1 MLDGCEFSW
10 AQVGIILKAAV
21 AMANGFIGRDL
32 FPESESFLLSALST
46 CKGNWLCA
54 KAWKDLTS
62 TEPPPE
68 PTVIPD
74 YTKVVNSPA
83 RQQWELFHKA
93 HVRRWLVDAKPK
105 RRPADA
111 PPLQQVLQEPE
122 SATRWQPRWQRP
134 KRSVQK
140 QWRTRRTR
148 PRVPWPVPKIR
159 PQLYSGAP
167 LSPELSKAV
176 LRWRSSQTQASRA
189 LDNRPVRVY
198 LRRWHWERC
207 LQNR

>member
-111 PPLQQVLQEPE
+111 PPLQQVQRVQEPE
-122 SATRWQPRWQRP
+122 SADSVATTMAKAEKERAETMAYAQNEAARTLAGAQNSAAAVLG
-134 KRSVQK
+134 RS
-140 QWRTRRTR
+140 
-148 PRVPWPVPKIR
+148 IE
-159 PQLYSGAP
+159 SGAQQSGAA
-167 LSPELSKAV
+167 LEKLAD
-176 LRWRSSQTQASRA
+176 ASLAGAR
-189 LDNRPVRVY
+189 
-198 LRRWHWERC
+198 
-207 LQNR
+207 